1 MEGGIQL
8 CIAWNFIVDCISVM
22 ALISSYL
29 RLYLHSFVATSDL
42 YNIPRTT
49 HDTMNKEGMLQR
61 KNELDEGGRK
71 VFYLYSIECVNCKP
85 MLY

>member
-1 MEGGIQL
+1 
-8 CIAWNFIVDCISVM
+8 M
-22 ALISSYL
+22 ALTSYL
-29 RLYLHSFVATSDL
+29 RLCLYSFAATSDF

-49 HDTMNKEGMLQR
+49 HDTMNTEGMLQR

-71 VFYLYSIECVNCKP
+71 VFYLNSIECVNCKP